1 MITGKVKKVEGSALL
16 ELSIVLPV
24 LLIIIAGIIQFGFIL
39 NAKVAVNSAAYE
51 AAREATLASDPSK
64 AAVDSAQNYAS
75 ATLPGWSYGDRLH
88 TSVDLT
94 GTDPGDLVKVE
105 VTYKIPVFFAKFL
118 SFSDEEGSYLN
129 ITGSSVMSIEEKA

>member
-1 MITGKVKKVEGSALL
+1 MQKGSKNIEGSALL

-24 LLIIIAGIIQFGFIL
+24 LLLIIAGIIQFGFIL

-51 AAREATLASDPSK
+51 AAREATLASDPNK
-64 AAVDSAQNYAS
+64 AALDSAQNYAS
-75 ATLPGWSYGDRLH
+75 AALPGWSYGERLH

-94 GTDPGDLVKVE
+94 GTEPGDLVEVR
-105 VTYKIPVFFAKFL
+105 VTYKIPVFFAKL
-118 SFSDEEGSYLN
+118 LPFSGKDGDYLN